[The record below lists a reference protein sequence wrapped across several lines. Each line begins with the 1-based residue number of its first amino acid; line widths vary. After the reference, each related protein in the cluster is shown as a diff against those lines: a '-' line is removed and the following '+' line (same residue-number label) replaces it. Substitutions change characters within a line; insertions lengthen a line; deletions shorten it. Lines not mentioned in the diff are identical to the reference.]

1 MQQKMNQLNAE
12 IIYITASPTKTT
24 LPQEVMEAY
33 GKLHSNDPVTT
44 IMTDAGAGMKVKY
57 IVDTKK
63 YIDQKIAKKIETVNR
78 AVVTTQKALI

>member
-1 MQQKMNQLNAE
+1 
-12 IIYITASPTKTT
+12 
-24 LPQEVMEAY
+24 
-33 GKLHSNDPVTT
+33 
-44 IMTDAGAGMKVKY
+44 MKVKY